1 MITFLRR
8 MFAKMTLEERRE
20 SDLEEAEFTLLDA
33 SKQLEY
39 YEAVAEAMKAR
50 IARLESSPTKGVL

>member
-1 MITFLRR
+1 

-50 IARLESSPTKGVL
+50 IARLEASPTKGVL